1 MKKKS
6 LIIILSVVLVAL
18 IALFGSLYFNNKN
31 DEENDPKTSQSQN
44 DDSQSEKEEQGTN
57 ITVKVVLDDKS
68 EKIFEIKTTAT
79 TLADAL
85 LEEKLISK
93 EEYDA
98 GFYTT
103 INGVRAD
110 YTLDGMWWCFYTN
123 GEMATTGANEI
134 TLSEGDNFDIV
145 QTPA

>member
-6 LIIILSVVLVAL
+6 LIIILSVVLAAL
-18 IALFGSLYFNNKN
+18 IALFGVLYLVDKN
-31 DEENDPKTSQSQN
+31 TKGDNTKPTPSQS
-44 DDSQSEKEEQGTN
+44 SQEKESVGNN
-57 ITVKVVLDDKS
+57 ITIKLVLADKS
-68 EKIFEIKTTAT
+68 EQVFEIKTSAS

-110 YTLDGMWWCFYTN
+110 YTLDKLWWCINVN
-123 GEMATTGANEI
+123 GEMASTGANEI
-134 TLSEGDNFDIV
+134 KLNEGDKIDII

>member
-6 LIIILSVVLVAL
+6 LIIILSVVLAAL
-18 IALFGSLYFNNKN
+18 IALFGVLYLVDKNNKGDN
-31 DEENDPKTSQSQN
+31 TKPTPSQS
-44 DDSQSEKEEQGTN
+44 SEVKEEIGTN
-57 ITVKVVLDDKS
+57 ITIKLVLADKS
-68 EKIFEIKTTAT
+68 EKVFEIETTAS
-79 TLADAL
+79 TLADVL
-85 LEEKLISK
+85 LEQKLISK

-110 YTLDGMWWCFYTN
+110 YTLDKLWWCINVN
-123 GEMATTGANEI
+123 GEMASTGANEI
-134 TLSEGDNFDIV
+134 SLNEGDKIDII

>member
-1 MKKKS
+1 MKKRN
-6 LIIILSVVLVAL
+6 LIIILSTVLAAL
-18 IALFGSLYFNNKN
+18 IALFGALYFIDKSNK
-31 DEENDPKTSQSQN
+31 ENDAAKPQSQSQN
-44 DDSQSEKEEQGTN
+44 DGEEQGTN
-57 ITVKVVLDDKS
+57 ITVKIVLEDKS
-68 EKIFEIKTTAT
+68 EKVFEIKTTAS

-103 INGVRAD
+103 INGIRAD
-110 YTLDGMWWCFYTN
+110 YTLDGMWWCFYIN
-123 GEMATTGANEI
+123 GEMAMTGANEI
-134 TLSEGDNFDIV
+134 TLNEGDSFDIV